1 MGISEMIKRLRN
13 RENYT
18 QKELATA
25 LQVKPTTVSGWEI
38 GRNEPSV
45 DMIQRMAKFFNV
57 TADYLLGVSSSNDD
71 NESDL
76 SKALN
81 AARSFDGKPLTDH
94 DRKVVKGI
102 LQSYFQ

>member
-1 MGISEMIKRLRN
+1 MKISEVIKMLRVKN
-13 RENYT
+13 GYT
-18 QKELATA
+18 QKELSKI
-25 LQVKPTTVSGWEI
+25 LHVKPTTVSGWEL
-38 GRNEPSV
+38 GRNEPSIDV
-45 DMIQRMAKFFNV
+45 IQQMAKLFDV
-57 TADYLLGVSSSNDD
+57 TADYLIGVSPSSGADM
-71 NESDL
+71 DL